1 MALLLAVLEKRAGQ
15 KTYNQDVYVNVAGGL
30 ELGEPAA
37 DLALCVAVAS
47 TLKDTPVGQQVAV
60 MGEVGLGGEV
70 RAIPQIERPG
80 GRVRPP
86 GLHHHCAAQGE
97 PAPSQGPRGR
107 NPAGRGH
114 GVSGAERTVLN
125 QGPCPDGRAGLKERD
140 P

>member
-1 MALLLAVLEKRAGQ
+1 M
-15 KTYNQDVYVNVAGGL
+15 
-30 ELGEPAA
+30 
-37 DLALCVAVAS
+37 
-47 TLKDTPVGQQVAV
+47 GQQVAV

-70 RAIPQIERPG
+70 RAIPQIER
-80 GRVRPP
+80 RVAE
-86 GLHHHCAAQGE
+86 CARLGFTTIVLPRE
-97 PAPSQGPRGR
+97 NLRHAPSPRRGR